1 MDMIRKPLKV
11 RSKAIRQAARGK
23 PCTLRLAGCDG
34 GGETTVLAHLPAGG
48 KGVGTKGSDIWAVF
62 ACASCHDV
70 LDGRRPGY
78 VCDTDMLRALYRTLH
93 RLIEEGIV
101 EVIDG
106 R

>member
-23 PCTLRLAGCDG
+23 PCTLRLPGCMG
-34 GGETTVLAHLPAGG
+34 GTETTVLAHLPMGG

-70 LDGRRPGY
+70 LDGRKAGQ
-78 VCDTDMLRALYRTLH
+78 CTAEDMMRALYKTLH
-93 RLIEEGIV
+93 RLIEDEIV
-101 EVIDG
+101 EVRDV
-106 R
+106 